1 MTLLDSMIVMI
12 YLLFIG
18 IAASLFRRFS
28 TSSNDFLQ
36 GGGTMMWWM
45 AGATAFMTQFSA
57 WTFTGAAAKA
67 YEDGISVMFIFWGNA
82 LGFFVAA
89 AFFARRYRRLRV
101 ETAMEVIRVRFGH
114 TSEQLFTWL
123 SFPLTLIACAIWMN
137 GLASFFSAV
146 FAIEMSTTILAM
158 GVVVTLIAVS
168 GGAWTVSVTNVIQ
181 LILLIAITLV
191 IGYTALQRFDS
202 PSEVFAHATPIYGE
216 QIRMPSLFVMWA
228 TAMLL
233 QQTMSNNHTLSCY
246 RFLTTAN
253 DKDATKAAF
262 VAGVLF
268 VFSPVLWFMPAW
280 FVAAQNI
287 DLLAIYP
294 ALEQSANNAAY
305 LYYIQHYMPQGLL
318 GLVMVALV
326 AATIAPLSS
335 AHNRNAG
342 IVVKSLYQVWFN
354 PNATSRQQLMVG
366 KIATIVSGVL
376 ATVTALLLASVES
389 YSLFDMMIVFAAFIQ
404 VPINIPSLLAL
415 VSLKTPNWSG
425 WATVMVGCAVS
436 LFMMFIFDVQW
447 LSSSPLT
454 PRESKDLS
462 VVATLA
468 VHLLV
473 TGGFF
478 LFTRVF
484 YAKESPSIQQ
494 SRTALAIQLATPIS
508 DEEQSPINHKQGLYV
523 GSITAL
529 AGMLLILAGVVLAVS
544 SQSIFVAIGCIV
556 LLFSLFLLQP
566 TLHSKRAWQK
576 QKTK

>member
-1 MTLLDSMIVMI
+1 M
-12 YLLFIG
+12 
-18 IAASLFRRFS
+18 
-28 TSSNDFLQ
+28 
-36 GGGTMMWWM
+36 
-45 AGATAFMTQFSA
+45 
-57 WTFTGAAAKA
+57 
-67 YEDGISVMFIFWGNA
+67 
-82 LGFFVAA
+82 
-89 AFFARRYRRLRV
+89 
-101 ETAMEVIRVRFGH
+101 
-114 TSEQLFTWL
+114 
-123 SFPLTLIACAIWMN
+123 
-137 GLASFFSAV
+137 
-146 FAIEMSTTILAM
+146 
-158 GVVVTLIAVS
+158 
-168 GGAWTVSVTNVIQ
+168 TNVIQ

-202 PSEVFAHATPIYGE
+202 PSEVFAYTTPIYGE

-228 TAMLL
+228 IAMLL

-268 VFSPVLWFMPAW
+268 VFAPVLWFMPAW

-404 VPINIPSLLAL
+404 MPINIPSLLAL

-478 LFTRVF
+478 LSTRVF
-484 YAKESPSIQQ
+484 YAKEPPSIQQ

-508 DEEQSPINHKQGLYV
+508 DEELSPINHKQGLYV

-529 AGMLLILAGVVLAVS
+529 AGMLLILAGVVLAGS

>member
-1 MTLLDSMIVMI
+1 
-12 YLLFIG
+12 
-18 IAASLFRRFS
+18 
-28 TSSNDFLQ
+28 
-36 GGGTMMWWM
+36 
-45 AGATAFMTQFSA
+45 
-57 WTFTGAAAKA
+57 
-67 YEDGISVMFIFWGNA
+67 
-82 LGFFVAA
+82 
-89 AFFARRYRRLRV
+89 
-101 ETAMEVIRVRFGH
+101 
-114 TSEQLFTWL
+114 
-123 SFPLTLIACAIWMN
+123 
-137 GLASFFSAV
+137 
-146 FAIEMSTTILAM
+146 
-158 GVVVTLIAVS
+158 
-168 GGAWTVSVTNVIQ
+168 
-181 LILLIAITLV
+181 
-191 IGYTALQRFDS
+191 
-202 PSEVFAHATPIYGE
+202 
-216 QIRMPSLFVMWA
+216 
-228 TAMLL
+228 
-233 QQTMSNNHTLSCY
+233 
-246 RFLTTAN
+246 
-253 DKDATKAAF
+253 
-262 VAGVLF
+262 
-268 VFSPVLWFMPAW
+268 MPAW

-376 ATVTALLLASVES
+376 ATVTALLLAFVES

-404 VPINIPSLLAL
+404 MPINIPSLLAL

-478 LFTRVF
+478 LSTRVF

-508 DEEQSPINHKQGLYV
+508 DEELSPINHKQGLYV

-529 AGMLLILAGVVLAVS
+529 AGMLLILAGVVLAGSS

-566 TLHSKRAWQK
+566 TQHSKRAWQK

>member
-1 MTLLDSMIVMI
+1 MVR
-12 YLLFIG
+12 G
-18 IAASLFRRFS
+18 
-28 TSSNDFLQ
+28 
-36 GGGTMMWWM
+36 
-45 AGATAFMTQFSA
+45 SA
-57 WTFTGAAAKA
+57 KHRFTGDLSCTRAECEQRRLSLLHPTLHASRFTRIG
-67 YEDGISVMFIFWGNA
+67 DGGIG
-82 LGFFVAA
+82 GRDHCA
-89 AFFARRYRRLRV
+89 AFISTQPQRWHC
-101 ETAMEVIRVRFGH
+101 G
-114 TSEQLFTWL
+114 QK
-123 SFPLTLIACAIWMN
+123 PLPSVVQPNCYQ
-137 GLASFFSAV
+137 SSAV
-146 FAIEMSTTILAM
+146 D
-158 GVVVTLIAVS
+158 G
-168 GGAWTVSVTNVIQ
+168 W
-181 LILLIAITLV
+181 
-191 IGYTALQRFDS
+191 
-202 PSEVFAHATPIYGE
+202 
-216 QIRMPSLFVMWA
+216 
-228 TAMLL
+228 
-233 QQTMSNNHTLSCY
+233 
-246 RFLTTAN
+246 
-253 DKDATKAAF
+253 
-262 VAGVLF
+262 
-268 VFSPVLWFMPAW
+268 
-280 FVAAQNI
+280 
-287 DLLAIYP
+287 
-294 ALEQSANNAAY
+294 
-305 LYYIQHYMPQGLL
+305 
-318 GLVMVALV
+318 
-326 AATIAPLSS
+326 
-335 AHNRNAG
+335 
-342 IVVKSLYQVWFN
+342 
-354 PNATSRQQLMVG
+354 

-404 VPINIPSLLAL
+404 MPINIPSLLAL

-529 AGMLLILAGVVLAVS
+529 AGMLLILAGVVLAGS

-566 TLHSKRAWQK
+566 TQHSKRAWQK
-576 QKTK
+576 QKLSK

>member
-18 IAASLFRRFS
+18 IAAWLFRRFS

-123 SFPLTLIACAIWMN
+123 SFPLTLIA
-137 GLASFFSAV
+137 
-146 FAIEMSTTILAM
+146 
-158 GVVVTLIAVS
+158 VS

-181 LILLIAITLV
+181 LVLLIAITLV

-202 PSEVFAHATPIYGE
+202 PSEVFAYTTPIYGE

-228 TAMLL
+228 IAMLL

-253 DKDATKAAF
+253 DKDAIKAAF

-268 VFSPVLWFMPAW
+268 VFAPVLWFMPAW
-280 FVAAQNI
+280 FVAAQSI

-354 PNATSRQQLMVG
+354 PNATNRQQLMVG

-404 VPINIPSLLAL
+404 MPINIPSLLAL

-436 LFMMFIFDVQW
+436 LFMMFIFNVQW

-454 PRESKDLS
+454 PRERKDLS

-484 YAKESPSIQQ
+484 YAKEPPSIQQ

-508 DEEQSPINHKQGLYV
+508 DEELSPINHKQGLYV

-529 AGMLLILAGVVLAVS
+529 AGMLLILAGVVLAGS

-566 TLHSKRAWQK
+566 TQHSKRAWQK

>member
-1 MTLLDSMIVMI
+1 
-12 YLLFIG
+12 
-18 IAASLFRRFS
+18 
-28 TSSNDFLQ
+28 
-36 GGGTMMWWM
+36 MMWWM

-101 ETAMEVIRVRFGH
+101 ETAMEVIRARFGH

-146 FAIEMSTTILAM
+146 FAIEMSTTILTM

-202 PSEVFAHATPIYGE
+202 PSEVFAHATPLYGQ
-216 QIRMPSLFVMWA
+216 QISMPSLFVMWA
-228 TAMLL
+228 MAMLL

-268 VFSPVLWFMPAW
+268 VFAPVLWFTPAW
-280 FVAAQNI
+280 FVASQNV
-287 DLLAIYP
+287 DLFAIYP
-294 ALEQSANNAAY
+294 TLEQSANNAAY

-318 GLVMVALV
+318 GLVVVALV
-326 AATIAPLSS
+326 AATVAPLSS

-354 PNATSRQQLMVG
+354 SNATSRQQLMVG
-366 KIATIVSGVL
+366 KIATVVSGVL
-376 ATVTALLLASVES
+376 ATITALLLASVES

-404 VPINIPSLLAL
+404 MPINIPSLLAL
-415 VSLKTPNWSG
+415 VSVKTPNWSG
-425 WATVMVGCAVS
+425 WATVVVGCAVS
-436 LFMMFIFDVQW
+436 LFMMYIFDAQW

-454 PRESKDLS
+454 PRESKDLT

-484 YAKESPSIQQ
+484 YAKEPLSIQQ

-508 DEEQSPINHKQGLYV
+508 VEEQSPINHKQGLYV
-523 GSITAL
+523 GSISAL
-529 AGMLLILAGVVLAVS
+529 AGMLLILAGVVLAGS

-556 LLFSLFLLQP
+556 LLFSWFLLKP
-566 TLHSKRAWQK
+566 TQHSKRAWQK
-576 QKTK
+576 QKPSK